1 MILDWERSRQNRNEL
16 VTKPAVDQ
24 QDPPTA
30 EMAPLQSRHR
40 PILVSA
46 KETQTALLM
55 SHAVPDGGSVGL
67 AWNTATTEYEAVYY
81 LGI

>member
-1 MILDWERSRQNRNEL
+1 M
-16 VTKPAVDQ
+16 TKPAVDQ
-24 QDPPTA
+24 QEPPTA

-55 SHAVPDGGSVGL
+55 SHAVPDGDSVGL
-67 AWNTATTEYEAVYY
+67 AWNTATIEDEAVYY
-81 LGI
+81 LGT

>member
-1 MILDWERSRQNRNEL
+1 MILDWERSRQNRIGL

-24 QDPPTA
+24 QEPPTA
-30 EMAPLQSRHR
+30 EMASLQSRHR

-67 AWNTATTEYEAVYY
+67 AWNTATIEDEAVYY
-81 LGI
+81 LGT